1 MTPAALDDRLAVI
14 ARKPGARF
22 LGRSLAQW
30 ANRRKTPRWQIV
42 LFGMEDAVR
51 QSRDDDL
58 EKRAY
63 ESITEAEK
71 TVCLAGQV
79 VWQFS

>member
-1 MTPAALDDRLAVI
+1 
-14 ARKPGARF
+14 
-22 LGRSLAQW
+22 
-30 ANRRKTPRWQIV
+30 

-79 VWQFS
+79 VLAVFLISRFYLWSTLSKYRKKRV